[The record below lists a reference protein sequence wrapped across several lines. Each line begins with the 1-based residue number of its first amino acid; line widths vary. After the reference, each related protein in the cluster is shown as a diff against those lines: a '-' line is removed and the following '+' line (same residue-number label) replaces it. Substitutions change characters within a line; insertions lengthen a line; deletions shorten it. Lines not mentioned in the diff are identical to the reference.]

1 MKATSGRTCVILAL
15 LSFSLAAA
23 VSVGVNARHNGV
35 TVQAHT
41 ASMQLQGSPDVDEGS
56 VAPDADEGDKTVTCT
71 QRDCAPEKVV
81 ALVRAE
87 NPQPHERAE
96 NPQPHKAFAALG
108 EEIRP
113 KSED

>member
-23 VSVGVNARHNGV
+23 VSVGVNARHNGL

-56 VAPDADEGDKTVTCT
+56 VAPADEGDKAVRCT
-71 QRDCAPEKVV
+71 QRDCMSEKVEL
-81 ALVRAE
+81 ALARAE
-87 NPQPHERAE
+87 NPQPHEG
-96 NPQPHKAFAALG
+96 KAFAALG

>member
-1 MKATSGRTCVILAL
+1 
-15 LSFSLAAA
+15 
-23 VSVGVNARHNGV
+23 
-35 TVQAHT
+35 VQAHT

-87 NPQPHERAE
+87 NPQPHERRAE
-96 NPQPHKAFAALG
+96 SPQPHEGKAFAALG